1 MKNNKKEQ
9 ACEELKRRIL
19 TLDLP
24 PGQVLDEVELSEQ
37 YELSRTPLREVLQ
50 RLAGEGY
57 LSLAANRGASVSSM
71 DLATMR
77 NFFQSAPLIYAA
89 IARLA
94 TEQATPAQIHT
105 LKKIQQRFA
114 KSLGKRATGDMSML
128 NHQFHEQ
135 LGVMAAS
142 PYLSPSLARLLID
155 HTRMSHRFYRV
166 HALNTDNDTQRQ
178 NAKHRTKRTAN
189 KTNHRVVE
197 ASKQHDAMIAAI
209 EQRQPA
215 LTVELTIAHWELS
228 RSQLDQ
234 YVMPDALP
242 MDGIDALAE
251 QR

>member
-1 MKNNKKEQ
+1 MKLNRKEV
-9 ACEELKRRIL
+9 ACIDLKRRVL
-19 TLDLP
+19 TLQLQ
-24 PGQVLDEVELSEQ
+24 PGQVLDEVALSDQ

-94 TEQATPAQIHT
+94 TEQATPAQIVT

-114 KSLGKRATGDMSML
+114 KSLDKRAKADMSML
-128 NHQFHEQ
+128 NHSFHEQ
-135 LGVMAAS
+135 LGLMADT
-142 PYLSPSLARLLID
+142 PYLSPSLGRLLID
-155 HTRMSHRFYRV
+155 HTRMSHRFYRT
-166 HALNTDNDTQRQ
+166 HASTLNQKKSKQ
-178 NAKHRTKRTAN
+178 NRRVASSS
-189 KTNHRVVE
+189 NHRVVE
-197 ASKQHDAMIAAI
+197 ASAQHDAMIAAI
-209 EQRQPA
+209 ENRQPA
-215 LTVELTIAHWELS
+215 VTVELTIAHWELS
-228 RSQLDQ
+228 RSQMDQ

-251 QR
+251 QQ

>member
-1 MKNNKKEQ
+1 MKPNRKEE
-9 ACEELKRRIL
+9 AYNDLKRLVL
-19 TLDLP
+19 TLELP
-24 PGQVLDEVELSEQ
+24 PGQVLDEVALSDQ

-94 TEQATPAQIHT
+94 TEQATLAQIIT

-114 KSLGKRATGDMSML
+114 KSLDKRATADMSML
-128 NHQFHEQ
+128 NHRFHEQ
-135 LGVMAAS
+135 LGLMADS
-142 PYLSPSLARLLID
+142 PYLSPSLGRLLID
-155 HTRMSHRFYRV
+155 HTRMSHRFYR
-166 HALNTDNDTQRQ
+166 ALASTPSLKVPKQKGKKASTS
-178 NAKHRTKRTAN
+178 
-189 KTNHRVVE
+189 NHRVVE
-197 ASKQHDAMIAAI
+197 ASAQHDAMIAAI
-209 EQRQPA
+209 ENRQPA
-215 LTVELTIAHWELS
+215 VTVELTIAHWELS
-228 RSQLDQ
+228 RSQMDR

-242 MDGIDALAE
+242 MDGMDALVE